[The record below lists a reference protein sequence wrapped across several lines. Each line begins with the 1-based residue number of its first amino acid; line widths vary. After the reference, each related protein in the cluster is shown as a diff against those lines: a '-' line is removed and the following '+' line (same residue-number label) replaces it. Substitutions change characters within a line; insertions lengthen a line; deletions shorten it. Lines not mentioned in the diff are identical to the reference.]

1 MRRRDLKLNQRS
13 RDRKSKVLIS
23 QKSIVTVI
31 ITGNIGLTLF
41 ITVLNQTVVVMRHQK
56 QIIALSFDQVL
67 WQLQLEIW
75 GKAQH
80 QSARRPKSDW
90 GKNLRV
96 VKFPRWQSHVART
109 QMH

>member
-67 WQLQLEIW
+67 
-75 GKAQH
+75 
-80 QSARRPKSDW
+80 
-90 GKNLRV
+90 
-96 VKFPRWQSHVART
+96 
-109 QMH
+109 